1 MGGVAMVL
9 MLRGVSKLLNAVKR
23 DGLQGGC
30 AKSFIVDGTKRTP
43 ALVEIIGSVACRGI
57 VRK

>member
-1 MGGVAMVL
+1 MVL